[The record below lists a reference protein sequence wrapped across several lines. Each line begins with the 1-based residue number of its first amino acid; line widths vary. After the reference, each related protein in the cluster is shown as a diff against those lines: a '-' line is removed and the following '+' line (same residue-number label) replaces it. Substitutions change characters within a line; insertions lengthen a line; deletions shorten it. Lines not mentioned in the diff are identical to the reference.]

1 MADESKPPKQKWY
14 HTAPGYLTATAALVG
29 SITAAITGLS
39 QLGFFHS
46 KPETPPAAVAPAPAP
61 SSANQRSEGGRHGG
75 SEARAPA
82 RSEPAPRTPARSAPA
97 SAPSSA
103 PAPAPAPAPA
113 TSQPA
118 TSTATPA
125 PVTAPPAAPPAAA
138 PAPAPAPPPAPAPAK
153 TGNIGPGTTLELAS
167 GSRVCSNNSSAGD
180 KFTATT
186 VTPVSGSNGVTLP
199 VGTQVILSVAPEKA
213 PVFISAKGVS
223 IDVAG
228 KAVPIKGTAT
238 AHTEFNA
245 APSTKGIG
253 LGACI
258 PEGGRVSLRL
268 TDGVTITQP

>member
-1 MADESKPPKQKWY
+1 MADESKPPHQKWY

-29 SITAAITGLS
+29 SITAAVTALS
-39 QLGFFHS
+39 QLGVFHS
-46 KPETPPAAVAPAPAP
+46 KPETPSAAVAPAPP
-61 SSANQRSEGGRHGG
+61 SSSQRASEPARRNG
-75 SEARAPA
+75 SETRVETRAPA
-82 RSEPAPRTPARSAPA
+82 RSEPAPRTGARTQPST
-97 SAPSSA
+97 APSSA
-103 PAPAPAPAPA
+103 PAPAPAP
-113 TSQPA
+113 
-118 TSTATPA
+118 
-125 PVTAPPAAPPAAA
+125 VTAPPAAPSVST
-138 PAPAPAPPPAPAPAK
+138 PAPAPAPPPAPAPAPK

-167 GSRVCSNNSSAGD
+167 GSRVCSNSSSDGD

-199 VGTQVILSVAPEKA
+199 VGTQVILSVATEKA

-228 KAVPIKGTAT
+228 KTVPVKGSAT

>member
-1 MADESKPPKQKWY
+1 
-14 HTAPGYLTATAALVG
+14 
-29 SITAAITGLS
+29 
-39 QLGFFHS
+39 
-46 KPETPPAAVAPAPAP
+46 
-61 SSANQRSEGGRHGG
+61 
-75 SEARAPA
+75 
-82 RSEPAPRTPARSAPA
+82 
-97 SAPSSA
+97 
-103 PAPAPAPAPA
+103 
-113 TSQPA
+113 
-118 TSTATPA
+118 
-125 PVTAPPAAPPAAA
+125 VTAPPAAPPAAA
-138 PAPAPAPPPAPAPAK
+138 PAPAPAPAPK

-167 GSRVCSNNSSAGD
+167 GSRVCSNSGSDGD

-199 VGTQVILSVAPEKA
+199 VGTQVILSVATEKA

-228 KAVPIKGTAT
+228 KTVPVKGTAT

>member
-1 MADESKPPKQKWY
+1 MADESKPPQQKWY

-29 SITAAITGLS
+29 SITAAVTGLS
-39 QLGFFHS
+39 QLGVFHS
-46 KPETPPAAVAPAPAP
+46 KSDTPPAAVAPAPAP
-61 SSANQRSEGGRHGG
+61 SSASQRSSEPGRRSG
-75 SEARAPA
+75 SETHAPA
-82 RSEPAPRTPARSAPA
+82 RSEPAPRTGARTAPA
-97 SAPSSA
+97 AAPSSA
-103 PAPAPAPAPA
+103 PAPATSHPA
-113 TSQPA
+113 TS
-118 TSTATPA
+118 TPA
-125 PVTAPPAAPPAAA
+125 PVTAPPAAPAAA
-138 PAPAPAPPPAPAPAK
+138 PAPAPAPPPAPVAR

-167 GSRVCSNNSSAGD
+167 GSRVCSNSSSDGD

-199 VGTQVILSVAPEKA
+199 VGTQVILSVATEKA
-213 PVFISAKGVS
+213 PVFITAKGVS

-245 APSTKGIG
+245 APSAKGIG

>member
-1 MADESKPPKQKWY
+1 MADESKPPQQKWY

-29 SITAAITGLS
+29 SITAAVTGLS
-39 QLGFFHS
+39 QLGVFHS
-46 KPETPPAAVAPAPAP
+46 KSDTPPAAVAPASAP
-61 SSANQRSEGGRHGG
+61 SSASQRSSEPGRRSG
-75 SEARAPA
+75 SETHAPA
-82 RSEPAPRTPARSAPA
+82 RSEPAPRTGARTAPA
-97 SAPSSA
+97 AAPSSA
-103 PAPAPAPAPA
+103 PAPATSHPA
-113 TSQPA
+113 TSA
-118 TSTATPA
+118 PA
-125 PVTAPPAAPPAAA
+125 PVTAPPAAPATA
-138 PAPAPAPPPAPAPAK
+138 PAPAPAPPPAAVAK

-167 GSRVCSNNSSAGD
+167 GSRVCSNSSSDGD

-199 VGTQVILSVAPEKA
+199 AGTQVILSVATEKA
-213 PVFISAKGVS
+213 PVFITAKGVS

-245 APSTKGIG
+245 APSAKGIG